1 MSAPRA
7 GLWARGG
14 GVSLRRRERPFTHSI
29 NDGPSDG
36 PNEAL
41 SDGLARALRDGI
53 ERGHERALPTTT
65 DVEWFEVRAG
75 GATVGLLAL
84 RRDVPAASA
93 VTVVAVAIEPARR
106 GHDLGA
112 RALQIA
118 ERRLWREGLR
128 ECYARVPRSNG
139 RGLYFMLRAGYA
151 PLTPPVEDGATWFR
165 RARGGAT

>member
-1 MSAPRA
+1 MSTPRA
-7 GLWARGG
+7 ALWARGS
-14 GVSLRRRERPFTHSI
+14 GVSLRRCERPL
-29 NDGPSDG
+29 NDSFNDWP
-36 PNEAL
+36 
-41 SDGLARALRDGI
+41 SDGLARALRDGV
-53 ERGHERALPTTT
+53 ERGHEGALPTPPP

-84 RRDVPAASA
+84 RRDAPVPGAA
-93 VTVVAVAIEPARR
+93 TVVAVAIEPARR
-106 GHDLGA
+106 GHDFGA

-118 ERRLWREGLR
+118 ERRLRREGLR

-165 RARGGAT
+165 RATGTAS